1 MKSQLSLVP
10 KFSLLLV
17 NERHELCIYI
27 WPYEKKLARNNFYFE
42 PILLGLFMGWQIKK
56 NYFQSYEHEKFI
68 VLWIHNN
75 YGKMSLCNAQSIT

>member
-56 NYFQSYEHEKFI
+56 KLLS
-68 VLWIHNN
+68 VLWTWEIHSFVDSQQLWKNVI
-75 YGKMSLCNAQSIT
+75 M